1 MFARLKTH
9 PYALLAHSRN
19 FRLFWL
25 AQLISPLG
33 DRLNQVALV
42 VMVYA
47 SSGSPFLTAA
57 TFATTF
63 LPNLILG
70 PIAGVF
76 VDRFPRIRVMVTSDL
91 IRAGLVLSIPL
102 IINFSIILVL
112 PIVFIVATAGAFFKP
127 ARSALVLDVVEKD
140 QLTPANSACWVADVL
155 SDFIGYPLAGVL
167 VVVLGPLIG
176 LIFILDCLSYLASAF
191 LLLRLRLTNLPPKVA
206 KTQNRILTDLR
217 QGWQALRHNPS
228 MFDNTILCALG
239 EIGIGMMLALGLV
252 YAHELPNWGLG
263 YPANYAIIQ
272 TTISVGLLCS
282 TLIAGHFKG
291 FSGRRILGGFA
302 LMGASFI
309 AYGLANNIVLA
320 VITAFGCGL
329 TNMLWLVP
337 TQTMALER
345 VDRDLLGRVLS
356 IRTAVIFG
364 TMSLGMFM
372 GGILSDFI
380 NAGLIIAAA
389 GVLTLVVTALG
400 TLRPALRNP

>member
-1 MFARLKTH
+1 MFDSLKNH
-9 PYALLAHSRN
+9 PYTLLARSRN

-33 DRLNQVALV
+33 DRLNQVALI

-47 SSGSPFLTAA
+47 SSGSAFLTAA

-70 PIAGVF
+70 PIAGVY
-76 VDRFPRIRVMVTSDL
+76 VDRFPRIRVMVASDL
-91 IRAGLVLSIPL
+91 IRAVLVLSIPL
-102 IINFSIILVL
+102 IINFSVILVL
-112 PIVFIVATAGAFFKP
+112 PIVFAVATAGVFFKP

-167 VVVLGPLIG
+167 VVALGPLIG
-176 LIFILDCLSYLASAF
+176 LVFILDSLSYLVSAF
-191 LLLRLRLTNLPPKVA
+191 LLLRLRLVNLPPMVA
-206 KTQNRILTDLR
+206 KTKNRVLTDLR
-217 QGWQALRHNPS
+217 EGWRALRHNPS
-228 MFDNTILCALG
+228 MLDNTILCALG
-239 EIGIGMMLALGLV
+239 EISIGMSLALGLI
-252 YAHELPNWGLG
+252 YAHELPNWLLG

-272 TTISVGLLCS
+272 TTIAVGVLCS

-291 FSGRRILGGFA
+291 FSGGRILAGFA

-320 VITAFGCGL
+320 IITAFGCGL

-337 TQTMALER
+337 TQTMTLER
-345 VDRDLLGRVLS
+345 VDRDLLGRVMS
-356 IRTAVIFG
+356 IRTAIVFG
-364 TMSLGMFM
+364 TLSLGMFI
-372 GGILSDFI
+372 GAALSDFI

-400 TLRPALRNP
+400 ALRPALRNP